1 MIPGNKGRE
10 FLARIREAAQDNLV
24 SVIVYG
30 SAAAGDFHQEYS
42 DINLFCV
49 LRDSSFAKLQALAP
63 TVKWWDR
70 QKQPPPLFMTRD
82 ELERT
87 ADVFSIELMDMKQ
100 HRRVIFGEDVLQEL
114 KIPSKL
120 HRVQV
125 EYELGEKLSLL
136 RRHLLLASGNEKKM
150 WELLTQSVSSFTT
163 LFRHALIVLG
173 HEAPQGK
180 RDAVQALASKIGFDA
195 SGFLQVLDV
204 RERRVKRGKLDVT
217 DVFSRYLAAVDQVN
231 ATVDRMLDSG
241 EKASS

>member
-24 SVIVYG
+24 SVILYG

-82 ELERT
+82 EVERT

-100 HRRVIFGEDVLQEL
+100 HRRVIFGEDILQEL

-150 WELLTQSVSSFTT
+150 WDLLTQSISSFTT
-163 LFRHALIVLG
+163 LFRHALLVLG
-173 HEAPQGK
+173 FDAPLGK
-180 RDAVQALASKIGFDA
+180 REAAQALASKIGFDA

-204 RERRVKRGKLDVT
+204 RERRVKPGKLDVA
-217 DVFSRYLAAVDQVN
+217 DVFSRYLAAVEQVN
-231 ATVDRMLDSG
+231 AAVDRMLDSG
-241 EKASS
+241 EKAS